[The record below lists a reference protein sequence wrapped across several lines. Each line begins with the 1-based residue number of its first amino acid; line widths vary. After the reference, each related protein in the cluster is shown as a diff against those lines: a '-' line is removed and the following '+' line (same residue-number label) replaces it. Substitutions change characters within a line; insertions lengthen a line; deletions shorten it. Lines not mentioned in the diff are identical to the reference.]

1 MARKYIK
8 RITEDEFNKYLK
20 MRAGILDRIN
30 NEEAWTKI
38 SKQEKARYER
48 DYYALEVKLF
58 HTLGF
63 KDSEVSSAKFL
74 DEAQNRLEVYQEL
87 VMAEDKQLR
96 DRNKAKY
103 EQHVQEVTKYFKE
116 HPEYLKEA
124 KAQKQTSFDKAY
136 LELSK
141 INK

>member
-20 MRAGILDRIN
+20 MRAGIFDRIN
-30 NEEAWTKI
+30 NEEAWAKI
-38 SKQEKARYER
+38 SDQEKARYER

-74 DEAQNRLEVYQEL
+74 DEAQNRFEVYQEL
-87 VMAEDKQLR
+87 VMAESKRLR
-96 DRNKAKY
+96 DRNKDKY
-103 EQHVQEVTKYFKE
+103 KQHIQETIKYVKE
-116 HPEYLKEA
+116 HPEQFKEA
-124 KAQKQTSFDKAY
+124 KAQKLTSFDKAY